1 MTELAPDPEL
11 LPDADEAATLHSF
24 LEYYRSVF
32 IRKAEGLSDEQVR
45 LTVGNSELTLLG
57 LVRHMAEVER
67 GWFRRRFMD
76 IDCPFLYCGDPA
88 APGAD
93 GADPD
98 GDFHPGP
105 GDTMA
110 EAMRALQVEIDFA
123 RAATAGVPMH
133 TLALADPAWNRI
145 PGWRPSLRWILVHL
159 IEEYARHCGHADL
172 LREVADGA
180 TGD

>member
-11 LPDADEAATLHSF
+11 IPQADEAAVLHSF

-32 IRKAEGLSDEQVR
+32 LRKTDGLTEEQVR
-45 LTVGNSELTLLG
+45 IAIEPSELTILG

-67 GWFRRRFMD
+67 GWFRRRIAGHLDQGM
-76 IDCPFLYCGDPA
+76 LYCA
-88 APGAD
+88 

-98 GDFHPGP
+98 GDFHPADS
-105 GDTMA
+105 DTLA
-110 EAMRALQVEIDFA
+110 AALAALRDEIEFA
-123 RAATAGVPMH
+123 RRASHG
-133 TLALADPAWNRI
+133 LDPSSCAIGIPPAQRI
-145 PGWRPSLRWILVHL
+145 PGWQPNVRWVMVHM

-172 LREVADGA
+172 IREAIDGT

>member
-11 LPDADEAATLHSF
+11 LADADEAATLHSF

-32 IRKAEGLSDEQVR
+32 IRKAEGLSAAQVR

-76 IDCPFLYCGDPA
+76 IECGFLYCGET
-88 APGAD
+88 AD
-93 GADPD
+93 GGDPD
-98 GDFHPGP
+98 GDFHPSAE
-105 GDTMA
+105 DTMA
-110 EAMRALQVEIDFA
+110 DAMRALQAEIDFA

-172 LREVADGA
+172 LREAADGA

>member
-11 LPDADEAATLHSF
+11 LANADEAAVLHSF

-32 IRKAEGLSDEQVR
+32 VRKAEGLTDEQVR
-45 LTVGNSELTLLG
+45 LALDPSELTLLG

-76 IDCPFLYCGDPA
+76 IDGPSLYCGDEKS
-88 APGAD
+88 G
-93 GADPD
+93 GDPD
-98 GDFHPGP
+98 GDFHPTAD
-105 GDTMA
+105 DTMA
-110 EAMRALQVEIDFA
+110 EALTALANEIEFA

-133 TLALADPAWNRI
+133 TLAMADPAWNRI
-145 PGWRPSLRWILVHL
+145 PGWQPSLRWILVHL

-172 LREVADGA
+172 LRQAADGA
-180 TGD
+180 KGD

>member
-11 LPDADEAATLHSF
+11 LPDADEAATLHAF

-32 IRKAEGLSDEQVR
+32 VRKAEGLSAEQVR

-76 IDCPFLYCGDPA
+76 IDCPLLYCGDA
-88 APGAD
+88 EQG
-93 GADPD
+93 GDPD
-98 GDFHPGP
+98 GDFHPSS

-110 EAMRALQVEIDFA
+110 EALHALHAEIEFA
-123 RAATAGVPMH
+123 RAASAGVPMH
-133 TLALADPAWNRI
+133 TLAMADPPWNRI
-145 PGWRPSLRWILVHL
+145 PGWRPSLRWIVVHL

-172 LREVADGA
+172 LRQAADGG